1 MKNHDLT
8 IRHKMLSFGNTLC
21 AAQQWTRPKS
31 SYLFYEK
38 LYTYVSPRVSGIFL
52 ARIFPSGLSLYTLV
66 INEFTHADLVYADFL
81 RTKKKCVSQG
91 MGVHENVLL
100 VG

>member
-1 MKNHDLT
+1 
-8 IRHKMLSFGNTLC
+8 MLSFDSTLC
-21 AAQQWTRPKS
+21 AAQRSARPKFS
-31 SYLFYEK
+31 FPFYEK

-66 INEFTHADLVYADFL
+66 MNEFTHADLVYADFL

-91 MGVHENVLL
+91 MDVHENVLL